1 MDNLTTVRVEKNYI
15 VFDVIA
21 IVISVVG
28 VFMNVIAM
36 VVIYVAVRDKRPVH
50 RLLINL
56 SVTDMLLV
64 MCHSGSIVVAIVK
77 YSEEGIERGRGE
89 GGICTMCICTADIIF
104 DAWKYMQFITL
115 YGILLCLAIDLYYAI
130 CLPLH
135 HARCITGRRTN
146 FAIAL
151 VWFISIVTGFLLAL
165 IGFVDGG
172 SGVGG
177 FCGEY
182 SPSNAWKAVKTTT
195 LTMCGTAGVVTV
207 YLYIRVWVEVRNI
220 CNAVHPHPKSS
231 EAFVAANPN
240 RAKKTTI
247 TILLVAVTMVI
258 FMAPAYSLALVFPD
272 QSLRPP
278 GLSNALK
285 GWPMLNSVADPIIYS
300 LRMSE
305 IRAGYKQL
313 CTMLPRWKRPN

>member
-1 MDNLTTVRVEKNYI
+1 MDNLTTVRVEKSYI
-15 VFDVIA
+15 VYDVIA

-28 VFMNVIAM
+28 VFMNVTAM
-36 VVIYVAVRDKRPVH
+36 AAIYVAVRDKRPVH

-64 MCHSGSIVVAIVK
+64 MCHSGSIVVDIVK
-77 YSEEGIERGRGE
+77 YSEGGIERGRGE
-89 GGICTMCICTADIIF
+89 GGICIMYICTADIIF
-104 DAWKYMQFITL
+104 DAWKYMQLITL
-115 YGILLCLAIDLYYAI
+115 FGTLLCLAIDLYYAI

-151 VWFISIVTGFLLAL
+151 VWFVSILTGFLLVL
-165 IGFVDGG
+165 IGFIEGG
-172 SGVGG
+172 SGVGE
-177 FCGEY
+177 FCVDY
-182 SPSNAWKAVKTTT
+182 SPSNASKAVKTTM
-195 LTMCGTAGVVTV
+195 LIMYGTAAVLTV
-207 YLYIRVWVEVRNI
+207 FLYIRVWMQVRNI
-220 CNAVHPHPKSS
+220 SNAIHSHPSS
-231 EAFVAANPN
+231 PEAFVAVNPN

-258 FMAPAYSLALVFPD
+258 FMAPAYGVTVVFPD

-278 GLSNALK
+278 GLSNALY
-285 GWPMLNSVADPIIYS
+285 GWSMLNSVADPIIYS

-305 IRAGYKQL
+305 IRAGYKQIFA
-313 CTMLPRWKRPN
+313 MLPKWKRPT